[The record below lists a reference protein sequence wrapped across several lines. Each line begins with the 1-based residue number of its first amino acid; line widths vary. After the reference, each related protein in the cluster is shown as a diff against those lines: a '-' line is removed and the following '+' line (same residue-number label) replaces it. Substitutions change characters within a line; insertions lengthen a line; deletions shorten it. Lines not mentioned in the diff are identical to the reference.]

1 MICVHEMG
9 HMFPNSWVVGRVKR
23 PSMFKCSLFAYDPTE
38 KYEGTDESAE
48 MILPYKYG
56 DKNQNKK
63 YEPKYIHIMGI
74 VVMCM
79 IHKLEYRCF

>member
-1 MICVHEMG
+1 
-9 HMFPNSWVVGRVKR
+9 
-23 PSMFKCSLFAYDPTE
+23 
-38 KYEGTDESAE
+38 

-79 IHKLEYRCF
+79 IPATILTKIINSFNNT